1 MAEEFLQRTW
11 AEIDLDRIAHNYQI
25 LRRRA
30 GEHARFLGVVKANAY
45 GCGAVQVARKL
56 EEVGADY
63 LAVACLDEVAELRQA
78 GISLPILILG
88 YTPPEMTAQL
98 IRLGAVQAVSS
109 EADAAEY
116 SRRAA
121 ELGAVLKI
129 HIKVDTGMTRLG
141 FSVRDDFFAG
151 SVDAIARTC
160 ALPNL
165 EAEGIFTH
173 MAVSDE
179 PDADSEAYTREQFSL
194 FMSTVEAL
202 AAQGRTFAIR
212 HCANSVATA
221 LYPEMA
227 LDMVRPGLVL
237 YGVGDQAAELGLL
250 PVMRLKTTVYSTRQI
265 GADTTVSY
273 GRTFRTQTPTR
284 TGVLPIGYADGLLR
298 CLSNRMS
305 VMTVQGPAPVLGR
318 ICMDMCIVD
327 LTQLDQVQT
336 GDTVEIFGD
345 VQSVNTLAAMAGTIP
360 YELMCAVSRRIPRVY
375 WNNGVAV
382 ERRSYL

>member
-1 MAEEFLQRTW
+1 
-11 AEIDLDRIAHNYQI
+11 
-25 LRRRA
+25 
-30 GEHARFLGVVKANAY
+30 
-45 GCGAVQVARKL
+45 
-56 EEVGADY
+56 
-63 LAVACLDEVAELRQA
+63 
-78 GISLPILILG
+78 
-88 YTPPEMTAQL
+88 
-98 IRLGAVQAVSS
+98 
-109 EADAAEY
+109 
-116 SRRAA
+116 
-121 ELGAVLKI
+121 
-129 HIKVDTGMTRLG
+129 
-141 FSVRDDFFAG
+141 
-151 SVDAIARTC
+151 
-160 ALPNL
+160 
-165 EAEGIFTH
+165 

-179 PDADSEAYTREQFSL
+179 PDAAGEVYTREQFTL
-194 FMSTVEAL
+194 FMNTIDAL

-212 HCANSVATA
+212 HCANSGATA

-237 YGVGDQAAELGLL
+237 YGVGDQAAELGLK

-273 GRTFRTQTPTR
+273 GRTFRTAAPTR

-327 LTQLDQVQT
+327 LTALDQVQT

-345 VQSVNTLAAMAGTIP
+345 LQSVNDLAAMAGTIP
-360 YELMCAVSRRIPRVY
+360 YELMCAVSRRIPRIY
-375 WNNGVAV
+375 LDNGVAV